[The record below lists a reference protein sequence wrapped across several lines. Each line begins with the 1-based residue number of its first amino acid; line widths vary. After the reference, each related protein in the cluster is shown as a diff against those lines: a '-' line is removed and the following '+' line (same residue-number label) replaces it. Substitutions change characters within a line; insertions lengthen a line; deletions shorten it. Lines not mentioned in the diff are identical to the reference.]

1 MGNIGMDGPERAF
14 GSKLPFFVKRG
25 TTMKKTKHLA
35 ALGLIGFLAF
45 LMGCGSGEGPLGNT
59 PPQGRPDWMKKDTTP
74 PPPAAP
80 QKQE

>member
-1 MGNIGMDGPERAF
+1 MGNIGMDGPERPF

-35 ALGLIGFLAF
+35 ALGLIGFMAF
-45 LMGCGSGEGPLGNT
+45 LMGCGSEGPLGNNA
-59 PPQGRPDWMKKDTTP
+59 PQGRPDWMKKDNP

-80 QKQE
+80 QKQQ